1 MTNDEIKVCFNQEP
15 DWRTKC
21 EVIKHFILSK
31 TTQSIEYIEPC
42 GDISHRLTFM
52 FNRNFIACVFYISLI
67 NNATIVDYKMS
78 TLVQYP
84 KLFRSKCGS

>member
-52 FNRNFIACVFYISLI
+52 FNRPVFDYEVCDYLYCASLNYFKQTI
-67 NNATIVDYKMS
+67 N
-78 TLVQYP
+78 
-84 KLFRSKCGS
+84 

>member
-42 GDISHRLTFM
+42 GDISHRLTL
-52 FNRNFIACVFYISLI
+52 CLI
-67 NNATIVDYKMS
+67 DLYLIMKYVITCIV
-78 TLVQYP
+78 LH
-84 KLFRSKCGS
+84 